1 MKKALRFLLTAAV
14 AATWCCATTDT
25 SVVSVESPRICA
37 HRGGRHEYDDNAVG
51 GFVASLKAG
60 IRVAMWMINTK
71 EEYELAKSLGADTV
85 TSDYPVRLLNELK
98 K

>member
-25 SVVSVESPRICA
+25 SVVSVESP
-37 HRGGRHEYDDNAVG
+37 
-51 GFVASLKAG
+51 G